1 MLLKSI
7 KYKNFRPFLGEQ
19 YVNLSGINKEK
30 NVVVLLGDNTA
41 GKTTFILSF
50 VWCLY
55 GESKFNKHE
64 SILNEKVVNT
74 MTEGSIEEA
83 FVEVEFYD
91 DNKLYIVKRM
101 QKFKK
106 QAGEL
111 VAGQQEMSMVYTD
124 ENGKSIAVND
134 SEYQKNII
142 RAILPYELSSY
153 FFFEGEKDNQLN
165 KKELGA
171 AVRRLLGLAAFDNM
185 KKHLF
190 GPAEATR
197 FRGNSVLGRFN
208 AKQIDDNSE
217 EAKSKQRKLKEIE
230 EAISE
235 LKGKYEA
242 LKNAKAEYKEK
253 IEEIQN
259 KLREAE
265 PSKEIQKR
273 IDALEEQL
281 IATREDL
288 DRRVN
293 SYIKNFGNNSLDFLI
308 QSLLPRIQSRLE
320 NLDIL
325 DKGIRGIE
333 AAAID
338 ALLSRGKCICGTQ
351 LHKGCLAYEEVA
363 KYYDIL
369 PPKSVG
375 TLVLELQDRIEAS
388 NTKSEDFIVDSR
400 DTYKE
405 IISKRYAIDK
415 IDKDLTF
422 ARKELESIGNVDV
435 EKLEERRK
443 EYARHIEEL
452 EEDIE
457 ETSNAISTKEE
468 DANRLGKELDKFKKD
483 DKNRKFYSL
492 CFDYANLIYRW
503 VAENYEKKES
513 EMRDKLNKYV
523 SEIFKKMY
531 TGQREIYI
539 DPAYKIVLKYEGNEV
554 DDTGGLRAVQYFAYV
569 ASLVKLAYEVMYN
582 KGSEINKMGE
592 EYPLVLDAAFSH
604 ADESHTKNVA
614 RELATSV
621 NQLIFALMYK
631 DWNYAKEGLEF
642 KLARKYEL
650 KKIDEIEV
658 QIVEVK

>member
-64 SILNEKVVNT
+64 SILNEKVVNA
-74 MTEGSIEEA
+74 MIEGAIEEA
-83 FVEVEFYD
+83 SVEIEFYD
-91 DNKLYIVKRM
+91 NNKLYIVKRI
-101 QKFKK
+101 QKFQKK
-106 QAGEL
+106 AGKL
-111 VAGQQEMSMVYTD
+111 VADQQEMSMVYTD
-124 ENGKSIAVND
+124 ENGQSIAVND
-134 SEYQKNII
+134 LAQQSNII
-142 RAILPYELSSY
+142 RAILPYDLSSY

-171 AVRRLLGLAAFDNM
+171 AVRRLLGLEAFDNM

-190 GPAEATR
+190 GPTEATR
-197 FRGNSVLGRFN
+197 FRGKSVLGMFN
-208 AKQIDDNSE
+208 AKQIDNNSE
-217 EAKSKQRKLKEIE
+217 EAKSKQRKLNDIE
-230 EAISE
+230 EAISD

-242 LKNAKAEYKEK
+242 HKNAKLEYKK
-253 IEEIQN
+253 KVEEIQK

-265 PSKEIQKR
+265 PSKELQKR
-273 IDALEEQL
+273 IETLEEQL
-281 IATREDL
+281 IANREDL
-288 DRRVN
+288 DRRLN
-293 SYIKNFGNNSLDFLI
+293 SYIKYFGNNSLDFLI
-308 QSLLPRIQSRLE
+308 HNLLPRIQNRLE

-338 ALLSRGKCICGTQ
+338 ALLNRGKCICGTQ
-351 LHKGCLAYEEVA
+351 LHKGCLAYEEVV

-388 NTKSEDFIVDSR
+388 NNKSEEFIENSR

-405 IISKRYAIDK
+405 IISKRCAIDK
-415 IDKDLTF
+415 IDKELTF
-422 ARKELESIGNVDV
+422 ARKELESIGNVDI
-435 EKLEERRK
+435 EKLEELRK
-443 EYARHIEEL
+443 DYVKHIEEL

-457 ETSNAISTKEE
+457 TTSNAISTKEG
-468 DANRLGKELDKFKKD
+468 DASRLGKELDKFKKD
-483 DKNRKFYSL
+483 DKNRKFYGL
-492 CFDYANLIYRW
+492 CFAYAHSIYQW
-503 VAENYEKKES
+503 VDENYDKKES

-531 TGQREIYI
+531 TGKRDIYI
-539 DPAYKIVLKYEGNEV
+539 DPAYRVVLKYEGNEV

-569 ASLVKLAYEVMYN
+569 ASLVKLAYEVMSS
-582 KGSEINKMGE
+582 KGGEIGEMGE

-604 ADESHTKNVA
+604 ADEAHTKNVA
-614 RELATSV
+614 KELATSV